1 MEEVRNLRNT
11 YLNSKNLSNP
21 FRSNSE
27 QEIEWIVNEKF
38 NEENL
43 SQNLQWLK
51 KDLGDYILLRG

>member
-51 KDLGDYILLRG
+51 KDLGDYISLRG